1 MVQRVTVAGPLHMA
15 GYNVDDF
22 GHLVFESE
30 LVGDEPVPR
39 MAAVC
44 LRNGV

>member
-1 MVQRVTVAGPLHMA
+1 MA

-39 MAAVC
+39 MAAVF